1 MTVPIDFDLTL
12 PTFRL
17 EGGASLRHHV
27 VRGWVWGPD
36 GDAEVIASR
45 ATPVDVVPWQIVRRT
60 LDRPLL
66 RHYLPP
72 FRRSGRG
79 LDPRVPTVLV
89 VHALTGDC
97 RAGEWWAP
105 LIGPDRPI
113 DPRRVRVVCLNLLG
127 SCYGTSGPAD
137 AGFPTAEADVDGP
150 VGSELPATV
159 TTWDQARSILLA
171 LDALGVQNVHL
182 AVGGSLGGM
191 VVMSLAALD
200 PDRFERVMPIAATD
214 AASSWLIAWNHVA
227 RQAVLA
233 DPRFPEDV
241 SSGLSLARQIAMI
254 TYRDEP
260 SFERNQGRMQHGG
273 AWRPHGTY
281 KMQSYL
287 EHQGRKLTARFD
299 GRSYVA
305 LIGAMDHHDLSRPPP
320 PPAACERWR
329 HSEAFGAPS
338 LGWGM
343 ARIRASVLAV
353 GIDTDRLY
361 DPTQSYRIAEKLSEH
376 GVHAQYREVTS
387 VHGHDAFLI
396 EWPQFEPLVREAMS
410 LPAGQDAMAAP
421 SPIAASEPSGG
432 ARSVH

>member
-1 MTVPIDFDLTL
+1 MSVPIDFDLTL

-27 VRGWVWGPD
+27 VRGWLWGPD

-45 ATPVDVVPWQIVRRT
+45 ATPVEVTPWQVVRRA
-60 LDRPLL
+60 LDRPQL

-127 SCYGTSGPAD
+127 SCYGSSGPAD
-137 AGFPTAEADVDGP
+137 DGFPTAEADLDGP
-150 VGSELPATV
+150 AKSELPATV

-171 LDALGVQNVHL
+171 LDALGVSTCHL

-200 PDRFERVMPIAATD
+200 PDRFERIMPIAATD
-214 AASSWLIAWNHVA
+214 AAASWLIAWNHVA

-233 DPRFPEDV
+233 DPNFPEDV

-254 TYRDEP
+254 TYRDEQ

-273 AWRPHGTY
+273 AWKPHGTY
-281 KMQSYL
+281 KMQTYL

-320 PPAACERWR
+320 QPAACERWR
-329 HSEAFGAPS
+329 HSDGLGSPS
-338 LGWGM
+338 LGWGLS
-343 ARIRASVLAV
+343 RIRASVLAV
-353 GIDTDRLY
+353 GVDTDRLY
-361 DPTQSYRIAEKLSEH
+361 NPAQSERFVEKLAAA

-396 EWPQFEPLVREAMS
+396 EWTQLEPLVREAMS
-410 LPAGQDAMAAP
+410 LPAGQDALATP
-421 SPIAASEPSGG
+421 SAVASEPSG
-432 ARSVH
+432 STQIVH

>member
-1 MTVPIDFDLTL
+1 MTGPIDFDLTL

-27 VRGWVWGPD
+27 VRGWLWGPE
-36 GDAEVIASR
+36 GDAEVISSR
-45 ATPVDVVPWQIVRRT
+45 ATPVEVTPWQVVRRA
-60 LDRPLL
+60 LDRPQL

-97 RAGEWWAP
+97 RAGDWWAP

-137 AGFPTAEADVDGP
+137 VGFPTAEDDAEGP
-150 VGSELPATV
+150 AGSALPATV

-171 LDALGVQNVHL
+171 LDALGVSSVHL

-191 VVMSLAALD
+191 VTLALAALA
-200 PDRFERVMPIAATD
+200 PDRFERIMPIAATD

-233 DPRFPEDV
+233 DPSFPEDV
-241 SSGLSLARQIAMI
+241 TNGLSLARQIAMI
-254 TYRDEP
+254 TYRAEQ
-260 SFERNQGRMQHGG
+260 SFEHNQGRLQHGG

-281 KMQSYL
+281 RMQTYL

-299 GRSYVA
+299 GRAYLA

-329 HSEAFGAPS
+329 HGEAFGTPT
-338 LGWGM
+338 LGWGL
-343 ARIRASVLAV
+343 ARIRASTLAV
-353 GIDTDRLY
+353 GVDTDRLY
-361 DPTQSYRIAEKLSEH
+361 DPTQSYRIVEKLAEH
-376 GVHAQYREVTS
+376 GGYAKYREVNS

-396 EWPQFEPLVREAMS
+396 EWAQLEPLVREAMS
-410 LPAGQDAMAAP
+410 MPAGQDAVAIP
-421 SPIAASEPSGG
+421 VESSSEPSGST
-432 ARSVH
+432 RIVH